1 MSDWP
6 SSPSLLPQGEGSE
19 PTCAG
24 RSLIYLGEVGEN
36 PFFGLGTNMAIEVE
50 GKTLETDEEGFLL
63 DPGQW
68 NETVAAHIAVGEKLE
83 LTAARWEIVRYV
95 REHFETRGTVPE
107 ARTLL
112 KMLNERHGKEIA
124 TRKHLYQL
132 FPYGYG
138 QQACKIAGMRM
149 PRKLMLDV

>member
-1 MSDWP
+1 
-6 SSPSLLPQGEGSE
+6 
-19 PTCAG
+19 
-24 RSLIYLGEVGEN
+24 
-36 PFFGLGTNMAIEVE
+36 MAIHVN

-63 DPGQW
+63 DPAEW
-68 NETVAAHIAVGEKLE
+68 NETVAAHIAVDEKLE
-83 LTAARWEIVRYV
+83 LTPARWEIVRYV

-112 KMLNERHGKEIA
+112 KMLNERHGKSAA
-124 TRKHLYQL
+124 TRKYLYDL

>member
-1 MSDWP
+1 
-6 SSPSLLPQGEGSE
+6 
-19 PTCAG
+19 
-24 RSLIYLGEVGEN
+24 
-36 PFFGLGTNMAIEVE
+36 MAIEVE

-107 ARTLL
+107 ARMLL